1 MEFEEILE
9 VALDRAITKEEALFL
24 FKETEE
30 PSRYLRL
37 FEVATAVREKEC
49 GKLFRLDGWMG
60 GITECKIDPP
70 CRYCRRAIPGYEWEG
85 WDVNSEQLKKIAD
98 AFKSTGTTTVEIG
111 GGTNPEVAGPTVI
124 EILKVLRES
133 GLNVWV
139 NVGPALEEEHIQ
151 EMKKL
156 GVEAITSSFETMNKK
171 IFQEIKPG
179 DSLEKR
185 IKLAHLINDNGVPLI
200 SVIMVGIGESYQ
212 DRVDHLFYLKEFQNF
227 YQLAVSWLKIHPGG
241 PLEGK
246 IIPPSPIEA
255 ARTVAIG
262 RLIFRNI
269 HINVSDPRHIQLWI
283 MAGANRMVHA
293 GASLHK
299 KGGFSISGEW
309 VGPGVERI
317 DVGEDYEIIN
327 ILPITTRYILDAGME
342 VEPTILKAVEKYWMS
357 TMEGGKYEG
366 IKSKRE

>member
-1 MEFEEILE
+1 MEFEETLQI
-9 VALDRAITKEEALFL
+9 ASDRAITKEEALFL

-30 PSRYLRL
+30 PDKYLKL
-37 FEVATAVREKEC
+37 FEVATTVREKEC

-60 GITECKIDPP
+60 SNTECKIDPP
-70 CRYCRRAIPGYEWEG
+70 CKYCRRAVPGYKWEG
-85 WDVNSEQLKKIAD
+85 WNVNSEQLKEIAET
-98 AFKSTGTTTVEIG
+98 FKRTGTTTVEIG

-124 EILKVLRES
+124 EMLKILKES

-151 EMKKL
+151 EMKRL
-156 GVEAITSSFETMNKK
+156 RVEAITSSFETMNDG

-185 IKLAHLINDNGVPLI
+185 KRLAHLINDNGIPLI

-212 DRVDHLFYLKEFQNF
+212 DRVDHLFYLKELKNF
-227 YQLAVSWLKIHPGG
+227 RQLAVTWLKIHPGS

-262 RLIFRNI
+262 RLIFRDVY
-269 HINVSDPRHIQLWI
+269 INVGDPQHIQLWV

-293 GASLHK
+293 GASLHE
-299 KGGFSISGEW
+299 KGGFSIGGQW
-309 VGPGVERI
+309 VGTGIEHI
-317 DVGEDYEIIN
+317 NVGNGYEIMN
-327 ILPITTRYILDAGME
+327 ILPITARYILDAGME
-342 VEPTILKAVEKYWMS
+342 VEPTVLKAVEKYWIS
-357 TMEGGKYEG
+357 VMEGMQ
-366 IKSKRE
+366 R

>member
-1 MEFEEILE
+1 MELEETLQI
-9 VALDRAITKEEALFL
+9 ALDRAITKEEALFL
-24 FKETEE
+24 FEETEE
-30 PSRYLRL
+30 PNRYLKL
-37 FEVATAVREKEC
+37 FEVATAIREKEC

-60 GITECKIDPP
+60 SNTECKIDPP
-70 CRYCRRAIPGYEWEG
+70 CKYCRRAISGYKWEG
-85 WDVNSEQLKKIAD
+85 WKVNSEQLKDIAE
-98 AFKSTGTTTVEIG
+98 AFKRTGTTTVEIG
-111 GGTNPEVAGPTVI
+111 GGTNPESAGPIVI
-124 EILKVLRES
+124 EILKILKES

-151 EMKKL
+151 KMKRL
-156 GVEAITSSFETMNKK
+156 GVEAITSSFETMNGG

-185 IKLAHLINDNGVPLI
+185 KRLAHLINDNGVPLI

-212 DRVDHLFYLKEFQNF
+212 DRVDHLFYLKGLKNF
-227 YQLAVSWLKIHPGG
+227 YQLAVSWLKIHPRS

-246 IIPPSPIEA
+246 FIPPSPIEA

-269 HINVSDPRHIQLWI
+269 YINVSDPQHIQLWV

-299 KGGFSISGEW
+299 KGGFSIGGRW
-309 VGPGVERI
+309 VGTDVEHI
-317 DVGEDYEIIN
+317 DIGNDYEIMN
-327 ILPITTRYILDAGME
+327 ILPIIAQYILDAGME
-342 VEPTILKAVEKYWMS
+342 LEPTVLKAVEKHWVS
-357 TMEGGKYEG
+357 VMEGMQ
-366 IKSKRE
+366 R